1 MWSLKGL
8 PAPLRCWSLAWR
20 RSMLRPARDVG
31 LLVDDEFAFVGRD
44 AELTRLEEAWATARH
59 GERTTVMLAGEAG
72 VGKTRLAVQMAHR
85 VLDEG
90 GLVLAGRCEQDTT
103 IPLEP
108 IQHLLGAYAAAVDRD
123 TLVEA
128 AGPFAP
134 ELARHIAA
142 LAAIVDDPGAR
153 DADRDAEQFRL
164 FAGIT
169 HLLRSAALR
178 RPVLVIVDDLQWADA
193 ASWAFLEHLLRTPDL
208 GAVCLVATLRDTGPD
223 ASAVRALRRLPRVST
238 VQLEGLPSEVLA
250 ELVADASTGI
260 DPPPVVG
267 PDPRP
272 SVLRRA
278 PTPS

>member
-1 MWSLKGL
+1 
-8 PAPLRCWSLAWR
+8 
-20 RSMLRPARDVG
+20 MLRPARDVG

-153 DADRDAEQFRL
+153 AGRDAEQFRL

-169 HLLRSAALR
+169 HLLAQRGPATARARHRR
-178 RPVLVIVDDLQWADA
+178 RPAVGRRRKLGVPRAPAAHSRPRHRVPGCDA
-193 ASWAFLEHLLRTPDL
+193 A
-208 GAVCLVATLRDTGPD
+208 
-223 ASAVRALRRLPRVST
+223 
-238 VQLEGLPSEVLA
+238 
-250 ELVADASTGI
+250 
-260 DPPPVVG
+260 
-267 PDPRP
+267 
-272 SVLRRA
+272 
-278 PTPS
+278 